1 MGDCIQQIM
10 KNFGTIRIVKEKL
23 RKPSTQGSGE
33 CSIKP
38 FKDALYEWFEENPE
52 GSWNAMCAFVI
63 VMNQKKAQQ
72 VGYEQAVTLVKLSQ
86 KEQAPMQ
93 RAQRRRQKRGRREKH
108 KNEATDCTRMMAI
121 SLIWGRG

>member
-1 MGDCIQQIM
+1 M
-10 KNFGTIRIVKEKL
+10 
-23 RKPSTQGSGE
+23 
-33 CSIKP
+33 SICH
-38 FKDALYEWFEENPE
+38 EQN
-52 GSWNAMCAFVI
+52 
-63 VMNQKKAQQ
+63 KAQQ
-72 VGYEQAVTLVKLSQ
+72 VGYEQAVALVKLSQ